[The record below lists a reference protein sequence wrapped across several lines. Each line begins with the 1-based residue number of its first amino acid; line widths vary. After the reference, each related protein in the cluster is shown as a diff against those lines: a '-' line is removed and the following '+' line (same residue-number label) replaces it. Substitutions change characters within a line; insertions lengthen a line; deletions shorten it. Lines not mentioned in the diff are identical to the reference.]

1 MIFRAKNILSNF
13 YCVAIIIDD
22 HIDIFCKPR
31 LGICVIPKE
40 IYHIFVGPQLGRLN
54 CGVPDL
60 NAIRL
65 HRTTY
70 KIDPPFL
77 DPGTRETPQ
86 AAQE

>member
-22 HIDIFCKPR
+22 HIDIFCKPW
-31 LGICVIPKE
+31 LGIFVIPKD

-60 NAIRL
+60 NAVRL
-65 HRTTY
+65 DRKTY
-70 KIDPPFL
+70 KFDTPILFPR
-77 DPGTRETPQ
+77 TR
-86 AAQE
+86 